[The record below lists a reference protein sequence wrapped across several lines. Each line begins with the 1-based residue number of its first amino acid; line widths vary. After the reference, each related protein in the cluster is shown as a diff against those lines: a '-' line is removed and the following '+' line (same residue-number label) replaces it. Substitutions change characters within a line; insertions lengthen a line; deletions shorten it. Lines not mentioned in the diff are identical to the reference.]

1 MTDDSTTQQ
10 ELFAELADAHTT
22 GDILLVEQKFAVL
35 DLYGER

>member
-10 ELFAELADAHTT
+10 ELFTELADAHTM
-22 GDILLVEQKFAVL
+22 GEVLLVEQKFAVL